1 MSGHDKRGEG
11 MTREEA
17 EKILDDLATQEEI
30 LCKRNDA
37 ASGYMRSGDE
47 SIRTAYAKICEKKAK
62 EYREIIDIIKTLAQE
77 PCEDVEEAL
86 RILDAINTSGRLDY
100 GDYCELFDA
109 ISAIQPKQ
117 KIGRW
122 ERYIVDSGF
131 NANWKCSICGCNVF
145 SDYVSY
151 RFCPSC
157 GAKMWIK

>member
-1 MSGHDKRGEG
+1 

-17 EKILDDLATQEEI
+17 KKIIENRFDIMDYCESSALGEALDIAIQELE
-30 LCKRNDA
+30 
-37 ASGYMRSGDE
+37 
-47 SIRTAYAKICEKKAK
+47 
-62 EYREIIDIIKTLAQE
+62 QE
-77 PCEDVEEAL
+77 PCEDVDEAL